1 MYAAMNGTDVVEVF
15 DTLLEADE
23 YAAEEDLPLEEL
35 TENHWWIQSDW
46 TTADGVN
53 YITVSRNADEFS
65 RVVENTGLRPA
76 KLAELLGKR
85 SQTIRLY
92 MCGKVPP
99 PKLVIDR
106 VCQLD
111 RLINGREG
119 CYSAISD
126 DRALLLRKLENA
138 KKAGLTE
145 LVAKYQEELNSL
157 N

>member
-1 MYAAMNGTDVVEVF
+1 MYAAMNGTEVVEVF
-15 DTLLEADE
+15 DTIFDVDE
-23 YAAEEDLPLEEL
+23 YAAEEELTLEEL
-35 TENHWWIQSDW
+35 TENHWWISSDW

-119 CYSAISD
+119 CASAISD
-126 DRALLLRKLENA
+126 DRALLKRKLENA

-145 LVAKYQEELNSL
+145 LVTRYQVELDNL